1 MSDKL
6 SIANEMRQFDLKKR
20 DFYDDLTAEEKKK
33 FSSYLMIRWG
43 STVEGSRDL
52 QEFYVIATNERL
64 NKHFFDISKHPKLQ
78 WLLATTVS
86 PGLGSQRHNWIA
98 TKKKEAGASARR
110 KQLEEIYPHY
120 KDDEIDVMM
129 EITTQKEIDAYF
141 KAAGHDKKK

>member
-6 SIANEMRQFDLKKR
+6 NIGNEMRQFDLKKR
-20 DFYDDLTAEEKKK
+20 DFYDSLTAEEKKK
-33 FSSYLMIRWG
+33 FSTFLMIRWG
-43 STVEGSRDL
+43 SAVEGSREL

-86 PGLGSQRHNWIA
+86 PGLGAMRHNWIA
-98 TKKKEAGASARR
+98 PKKKEAGASAKR
-110 KQLEEIYPHY
+110 KQLQEIYPTY
-120 KDDEIDVMM
+120 KDDEIEVMM
-129 EITTQKEIDAYF
+129 QITTQKEIDAWF